1 MPNDPCLLCP
11 GLRCPTLLCAV
22 LCYAVLLPCCAV
34 VLQALCALN
43 EATFRVELG
52 RFFPVLT
59 RLISCDHTTAD
70 VQRSLSDLFL
80 TRVGPL
86 LVASNGA
93 AAAAA
98 LPLVAPPLPAVT
110 DGMSVGWAQQQRTQE
125 AAVVGAPAAPAAAAV
140 FGDSLLL

>member
-1 MPNDPCLLCP
+1 V
-11 GLRCPTLLCAV
+11 LRCAV
-22 LCYAVLLPCCAV
+22 L
-34 VLQALCALN
+34 LQALCALN
-43 EATFRVELG
+43 EATFRCELG

-80 TRVGPL
+80 TCVGPL

-98 LPLVAPPLPAVT
+98 LPLVAPPLPVT
-110 DGMSVGWAQQQRTQE
+110 DGVSVGGAQRQLLQE
-125 AAVVGAPAAPAAAAV
+125 AAAAAPAAPAAAAV

>member
-1 MPNDPCLLCP
+1 M
-11 GLRCPTLLCAV
+11 LR
-22 LCYAVLLPCCAV
+22 YAVL
-34 VLQALCALN
+34 LQALCALN
-43 EATFRVELG
+43 EATFRCELG

-93 AAAAA
+93 AATAA
-98 LPLVAPPLPAVT
+98 LPLVAPPLPVVT
-110 DGMSVGWAQQQRTQE
+110 DGVSVGGAQRQLLQE
-125 AAVVGAPAAPAAAAV
+125 AAAAAPAAPAAAAV